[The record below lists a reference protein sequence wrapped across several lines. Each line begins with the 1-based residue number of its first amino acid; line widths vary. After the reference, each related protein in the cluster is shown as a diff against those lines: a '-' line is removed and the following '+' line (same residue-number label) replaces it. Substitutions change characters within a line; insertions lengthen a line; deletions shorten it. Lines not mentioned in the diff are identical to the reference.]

1 MCIIF
6 HHFLQLMSY
15 TKNSGSES
23 SIEHEVSVNPDSRRG
38 SVSLDEFELSV
49 EEDEVELTEYER
61 KRQRNIEEREKLFR

>member
-1 MCIIF
+1 
-6 HHFLQLMSY
+6 MSY